1 MPLIPSVEKVGQY
14 VEKTDIKSLNQ
25 NLSFIW
31 EIQEGKK
38 KQFIEQRTFIDFKHM
53 NIVLGLAIFI

>member
-1 MPLIPSVEKVGQY
+1 MGQY
-14 VEKTDIKSLNQ
+14 VEKTNIKSLNQ

-38 KQFIEQRTFIDFKHM
+38 KQFIEQRTFIDFKRM
-53 NIVLGLAIFI
+53 NIILGLAIFI